1 MQTSFNTNIPQ
12 AIPSKPV
19 SHSLLYSPIESP
31 SWAFPLSTICI
42 TINIIIIINLAAV
55 TKFCSCT
62 ARYHPKPHQPSS
74 IQPAIESARAGRHSL
89 SLSWLACLPFPNNNS
104 PGWSWAAATGGHVTA
119 KWYYLRQSHKSTC
132 TIVYAEDDEDA
143 LFQLILTT
151 R

>member
-19 SHSLLYSPIESP
+19 SHSLLYSPIQSP

-89 SLSWLACLPFPNNNS
+89 SLSWLVS
-104 PGWSWAAATGGHVTA
+104 PSQTTTPLAGAEQQQQEGMSPLNGIIYVRVI
-119 KWYYLRQSHKSTC
+119 KVYL
-132 TIVYAEDDEDA
+132 
-143 LFQLILTT
+143 L
-151 R
+151 